1 MKIVVIGGTGLIGSK
16 TVAIL
21 REGGHEVLAASPN
34 TGVNS
39 ITGEGLKEAMAGTQV
54 VIDLANSPSFED
66 KAVLEFF
73 ETSGRNLHAAEAAAG
88 VRHHIALSI
97 VGTDR
102 TPDNGY
108 FRAKVA
114 QEKLIET
121 SGIPYT
127 IIRSTQFL
135 EFLGAIAASSADGNM
150 VRLSPGLFQPIA
162 ADDVAAIV
170 ADVALAAP
178 RNGIVEIAGPE
189 RAPFNEIVARYLK
202 AVGDP
207 REVVSDPEARYWGG
221 RVEERSL
228 VPLGEARLGRIGFD
242 EWLPHRDVHCMVRQ
256 REFIFY
262 DSGYHRASPD
272 AGAKAISHRAGLQDV
287 GQLLALALRD
297 SGRTAGA
304 VSFQNSLH
312 PINLPALQPQANIRA
327 MNFKDISN
335 FGSGSALHIESH
347 GVKPVSHPIRTIA
360 QGLLAELNQLL
371 NFLGSSTDLY
381 RSHATSCLSVTCYMM
396 SCYLCNPIYQAF
408 VA

>member
-21 REGGHEVLAASPN
+21 RQGGHEAVAASPN
-34 TGVNS
+34 TGVNT
-39 ITGEGLKEAMAGTQV
+39 ITGKGLKEAMAGTQV

-73 ETSGRNLHAAEAAAG
+73 QTSGRNLLAAEAAAG
-88 VRHHIALSI
+88 VRHHVALSI

-108 FRAKVA
+108 FRAKVV

-135 EFLGAIAASSADGNM
+135 EFLRGIADSSTEGST
-150 VRLSPGLFQPIA
+150 VRISTGLFQPIA

-178 RNGIVEIAGPE
+178 RGGIIEIAGPE

-202 AVGDP
+202 AVGDA
-207 REVVSDPEARYWGG
+207 RMVVSDREARYFGG

-228 VPLGEARLGRIGFD
+228 VPLGEARLGRIGLD
-242 EWLPHRDVHCMVRQ
+242 EWLRR
-256 REFIFY
+256 
-262 DSGYHRASPD
+262 S
-272 AGAKAISHRAGLQDV
+272 
-287 GQLLALALRD
+287 
-297 SGRTAGA
+297 
-304 VSFQNSLH
+304 
-312 PINLPALQPQANIRA
+312 QAR
-327 MNFKDISN
+327 
-335 FGSGSALHIESH
+335 
-347 GVKPVSHPIRTIA
+347 P
-360 QGLLAELNQLL
+360 
-371 NFLGSSTDLY
+371 
-381 RSHATSCLSVTCYMM
+381 
-396 SCYLCNPIYQAF
+396 
-408 VA
+408 